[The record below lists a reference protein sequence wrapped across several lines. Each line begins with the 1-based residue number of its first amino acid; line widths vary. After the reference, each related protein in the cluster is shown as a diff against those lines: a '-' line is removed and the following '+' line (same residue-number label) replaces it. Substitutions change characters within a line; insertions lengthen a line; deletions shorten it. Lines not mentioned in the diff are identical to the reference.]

1 MLKLFL
7 EFKRG
12 MERKNYRKLKKIVKA
27 QLAQEELIL
36 ESMQPTIEQKKKN
49 GL

>member
-1 MLKLFL
+1 
-7 EFKRG
+7 
-12 MERKNYRKLKKIVKA
+12 MERKNYKKLKKIAKV
-27 QLAQEELIL
+27 QLVQEELIL